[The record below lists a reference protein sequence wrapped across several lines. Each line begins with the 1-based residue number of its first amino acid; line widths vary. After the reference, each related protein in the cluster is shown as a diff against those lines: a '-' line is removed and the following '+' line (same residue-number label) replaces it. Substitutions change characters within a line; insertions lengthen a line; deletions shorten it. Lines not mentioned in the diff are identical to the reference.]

1 MESGR
6 APNYTVDEVWDE
18 LKRARRLDANFLL
31 NIGPLGDGSVHPE
44 QEKLLREMGKRIRQY
59 GFPS

>member
-1 MESGR
+1 MAN

-44 QEKLLREMGKRIRQY
+44 QEKLLREMGKRIRQH
-59 GFPS
+59 GFPA